1 MAHSDTAFLKS
12 FKAVRKSSLSDCTAS
27 FIISDLD
34 RDSSDVMSG
43 KACSGVVIGMRH
55 LDWMYSLVNCCCL
68 VLDGFDGVF
77 CVMKF
82 WRKDGCVCWALSSDG
97 DGGGGGGGGETDEV
111 VVVVAAMINDSA
123 ITLAFCPILSSS
135 QPIATSTHH
144 TYSQQVNS
152 GPRCHYPLGSTPPNV
167 LLTSPVEWC
176 RYEKT
181 CC

>member
-1 MAHSDTAFLKS
+1 
-12 FKAVRKSSLSDCTAS
+12 
-27 FIISDLD
+27 
-34 RDSSDVMSG
+34 MSG
-43 KACSGVVIGMRH
+43 KACSGMVIGMRH

-111 VVVVAAMINDSA
+111 VVVVAMINDSA

-135 QPIATSTHH
+135 QHQHIIQSDTVN
-144 TYSQQVNS
+144 SQQWSQV
-152 GPRCHYPLGSTPPNV
+152 PLSLGEYTPECD

-181 CC
+181 CG

>member
-27 FIISDLD
+27 FIISDSD
-34 RDSSDVMSG
+34 RESSGVMSG
-43 KACSGVVIGMRH
+43 KACSGMVIVIGMRH

-82 WRKDGCVCWALSSDG
+82 WRKDGCVCLALSSDG

-111 VVVVAAMINDSA
+111 VVVAMIAMILPFALCVDILFFSH
-123 ITLAFCPILSSS
+123 TCPQVPSS
-135 QPIATSTHH
+135 
-144 TYSQQVNS
+144 
-152 GPRCHYPLGSTPPNV
+152 LGEYTPECA
-167 LLTSPVEWC
+167 LLTSPVEW
-176 RYEKT
+176 
-181 CC
+181 